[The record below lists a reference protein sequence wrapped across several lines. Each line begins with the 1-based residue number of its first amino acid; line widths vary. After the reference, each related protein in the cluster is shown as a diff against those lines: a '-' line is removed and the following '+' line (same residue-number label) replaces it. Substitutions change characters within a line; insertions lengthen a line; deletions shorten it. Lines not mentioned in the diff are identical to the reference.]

1 MCISLNEM
9 DVAASYPP
17 RWLHFKRNYP
27 KRQICDV
34 GEKTDYPQ
42 QGLTSQKRRRGR
54 TFRGCCS
61 WPGPHPATWAA
72 RLTSSQVDPGPSPK
86 RISLVHC
93 PPWLCLR
100 AYGEEVSFG
109 GGQLPSGTVK
119 SSWGF
124 LQSLSNP

>member
-42 QGLTSQKRRRGR
+42 QGLTSQGGEGEEPLGVAAHGLDH
-54 TFRGCCS
+54 TLPAGL
-61 WPGPHPATWAA
+61 PGSLLHRWI
-72 RLTSSQVDPGPSPK
+72 QVPV
-86 RISLVHC
+86 LQE
-93 PPWLCLR
+93 PPWFIVLHGC
-100 AYGEEVSFG
+100 A
-109 GGQLPSGTVK
+109 
-119 SSWGF
+119 
-124 LQSLSNP
+124 